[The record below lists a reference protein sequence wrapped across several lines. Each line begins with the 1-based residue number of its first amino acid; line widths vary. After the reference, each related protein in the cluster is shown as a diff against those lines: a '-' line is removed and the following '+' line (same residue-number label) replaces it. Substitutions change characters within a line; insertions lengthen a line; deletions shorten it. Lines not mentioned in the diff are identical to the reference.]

1 MHQLESS
8 WEESGFFKVM
18 TESSPDEPGGD
29 VLLSSG
35 IMGIVQPAV
44 ERLDRQVHA
53 ARASQYTLNTHIQ
66 ALAQYLK
73 EISDEQ
79 QMPYDLDLYVR
90 KLDDS
95 KRRIVA
101 IGNVLQNVHDRLS
114 RLQRNIAKE
123 AYQQKQRIVQPAPS
137 PPSR

>member
-1 MHQLESS
+1 MA
-8 WEESGFFKVM
+8 
-18 TESSPDEPGGD
+18 ESSPDEVVDGAA
-29 VLLSSG
+29 VLMNDG

-44 ERLDRQVHA
+44 ERLDSQIHA
-53 ARASQYTLNTHIQ
+53 ARASQYTLNMHIRE
-66 ALAQYLK
+66 LAQYLK

-79 QMPYDLDLYVR
+79 QAPYDLDLYIR

-95 KRRIVA
+95 KKRIMS

-114 RLQRNIAKE
+114 RLQRNIARQT
-123 AYQQKQRIVQPAPS
+123 YQQKQRIIQPVPS